1 MGEIHLA
8 RAWLT
13 AGDGVQRLCERTAY
27 PGGERQD
34 QPRGPASST
43 IIGPL
48 HEVIS
53 MLSSKPASAARKILV
68 VEGDAAPD
76 PAKAVLVNA
85 K

>member
-1 MGEIHLA
+1 MGKIHLA

-13 AGDGVQRLCERTAY
+13 AGDGVQRLCERTAH
-27 PGGERQD
+27 PGGER
-34 QPRGPASST
+34 PRASST
-43 IIGPL
+43 VIGPL

-53 MLSSKPASAARKILV
+53 TLSLKPASAAGKVLV

-76 PAKAVLVNA
+76 PAKAVLVST